1 MEIRRLPIF
10 LKCIFIKKTFFPDT
24 PYTGPF
30 DTRGASNILLIVVMI
45 IITIAFIVFTVIFGK
60 KFIVMFCKESNLPRN
75 HSPSPQN
82 ELTRNRAARVNLPAE
97 PDEVLPALPSSV
109 DDIDNNL
116 PSAPPSYEDVIKEN
130 PGLLIRGMPTAPP
143 SYTESCSA
151 TTTQV
156 WRSVSNFGYFLANHH

>member
-1 MEIRRLPIF
+1 MKILTSII
-10 LKCIFIKKTFFPDT
+10 LKCIFKNIFFFFSDT

-60 KFIVMFCKESNLPRN
+60 KFIVMFCKESNLPRH

-156 WRSVSNFGYFLANHH
+156 